1 MKKLLLAAVLCAAL
15 VLVSAAGC
23 IGSDP
28 IVGTWETKPVLGI
41 YISAEFA
48 NDGTGTITLH
58 SDLIESGESVTFAWE
73 KTADNTYSIT
83 SSDKTLPG
91 GTPVKFGRSCCTE
104 QGIISPFQFFSFYP
118 VTRNTHVFFCM
129 LVSVKVCSETIDES
143 TYIWHM

>member
-1 MKKLLLAAVLCAAL
+1 MKQTRQSPMTTDPFRITLFFETILYFHEEVNIMKKLLLAAVLCAAL

-91 GTPVKFGRSCCTE
+91 GTYKLSDDGKTLSSLAGAV
-104 QGIISPFQFFSFYP
+104 
-118 VTRNTHVFFCM
+118 VLN
-129 LVSVKVCSETIDES
+129 KV
-143 TYIWHM
+143 

>member
-1 MKKLLLAAVLCAAL
+1 MKQTRQSLTTTDPFRITLFFETILYFHEEVNIMKKLLLAAVLCAAL

-91 GTPVKFGRSCCTE
+91 GTYKLSDDGKTLSSLAGAV
-104 QGIISPFQFFSFYP
+104 
-118 VTRNTHVFFCM
+118 VLN
-129 LVSVKVCSETIDES
+129 KV
-143 TYIWHM
+143 

>member
-1 MKKLLLAAVLCAAL
+1 MTTDPFRITLFFETILYFHEEVNIMKKLLLAAVLCAAL

-91 GTPVKFGRSCCTE
+91 GTYKLSDDGKTLSSLAGAV
-104 QGIISPFQFFSFYP
+104 
-118 VTRNTHVFFCM
+118 VLN
-129 LVSVKVCSETIDES
+129 KV
-143 TYIWHM
+143 

>member
-28 IVGTWETKPVLGI
+28 IDGTWETNPVLGI

-58 SDLIESGESVTFAWE
+58 SDIIEYGESVAFAWE
-73 KTADNTYSIT
+73 QTADNTYSIT

-91 GTPVKFGRSCCTE
+91 GTYKLSDDGKTLSSLAGAV
-104 QGIISPFQFFSFYP
+104 
-118 VTRNTHVFFCM
+118 VLN
-129 LVSVKVCSETIDES
+129 KV
-143 TYIWHM
+143 

>member
-58 SDLIESGESVTFAWE
+58 SDLIESGESVAFAWE

-91 GTPVKFGRSCCTE
+91 GTYKLSDDGKTLSSLAGAV
-104 QGIISPFQFFSFYP
+104 
-118 VTRNTHVFFCM
+118 VLN
-129 LVSVKVCSETIDES
+129 KV
-143 TYIWHM
+143 

>member
-1 MKKLLLAAVLCAAL
+1 MTTDPFRITLFFETILYFHEEVNIMKKLLLAAVLCAAM

-91 GTPVKFGRSCCTE
+91 GTYKLSDDGKTLSSLAGAV
-104 QGIISPFQFFSFYP
+104 
-118 VTRNTHVFFCM
+118 VLN
-129 LVSVKVCSETIDES
+129 KV
-143 TYIWHM
+143 

>member
-1 MKKLLLAAVLCAAL
+1 MKQTRQSPTTTDPFRITLFFETILYFHEEVNIMKKLLLAAVLCAAL

-91 GTPVKFGRSCCTE
+91 GTYKLSDDGKTLSSLAGAV
-104 QGIISPFQFFSFYP
+104 
-118 VTRNTHVFFCM
+118 VLN
-129 LVSVKVCSETIDES
+129 KV
-143 TYIWHM
+143 

>member
-1 MKKLLLAAVLCAAL
+1 MKQTRQSPTTTDPFRITLFFETILYFHEEVNNMKKLLLAAVLCAAL

-91 GTPVKFGRSCCTE
+91 GTYKLSDDGKTLSSLAGAV
-104 QGIISPFQFFSFYP
+104 
-118 VTRNTHVFFCM
+118 VLN
-129 LVSVKVCSETIDES
+129 KV
-143 TYIWHM
+143 

>member
-1 MKKLLLAAVLCAAL
+1 MKKLVLAAVLCAAL

-91 GTPVKFGRSCCTE
+91 GTYKLSDDGKTLSSLAGAV
-104 QGIISPFQFFSFYP
+104 
-118 VTRNTHVFFCM
+118 VLN
-129 LVSVKVCSETIDES
+129 KV
-143 TYIWHM
+143 

>member
-1 MKKLLLAAVLCAAL
+1 MKQTRQSPTTTDPFRITLFFETILYFHEEVNIMKKLLLAAVLCAAL

-58 SDLIESGESVTFAWE
+58 SDLTEPGESATFAWE

-91 GTPVKFGRSCCTE
+91 GTYKLSDDGKTLSSLAGAV
-104 QGIISPFQFFSFYP
+104 
-118 VTRNTHVFFCM
+118 VLN
-129 LVSVKVCSETIDES
+129 KV
-143 TYIWHM
+143 